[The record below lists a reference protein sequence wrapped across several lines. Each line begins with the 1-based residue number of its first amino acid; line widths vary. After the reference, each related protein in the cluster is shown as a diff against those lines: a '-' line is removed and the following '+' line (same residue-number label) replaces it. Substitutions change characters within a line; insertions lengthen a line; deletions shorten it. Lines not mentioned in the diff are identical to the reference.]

1 MHFLQNLGNSPI
13 LGTAIREYGRKN
25 RNPTMKSRLLWIVR
39 AGCVACFGLG
49 LTWETGHGAD
59 ANGAL
64 RPPLAPKSYQIGIA
78 PSHITKPTAPLFG
91 ERADDWDEVRKSID
105 FYKVY
110 SLQAVPPKWAS
121 PLPVNSF
128 ASFVKEHAI
137 EVDAEF
143 GDFRPGGGAG
153 EGKTA
158 AERAQ
163 AMHAWLEHRGLKLR
177 ALHLDGPIRRL
188 MGCTR
193 EETDGLTLEQAA
205 EEIAVF
211 LSECRESFPDTRIGL
226 ITNFPN
232 WHYTPEHP
240 GMLGTWTNRSGVHYH
255 DALEA
260 VYNAAREKGARFDF
274 VEGDCPLNCYRA
286 TANRADPSRRVDNAA
301 KFKALQQWC
310 EQRDLEFWL
319 VVNFDTNPQS
329 VAGKTALG
337 NRLFHDETL
346 AFIRRLRNDG
356 VFPDCFTI
364 QSWYKL
370 PAEHLPE
377 EGGHSFMH
385 TARDSIRLI
394 RELFPAREGGR

>member
-1 MHFLQNLGNSPI
+1 MSTKERPNGKPRLMWRWFWVMALGCAS
-13 LGTAIREYGRKN
+13 L
-25 RNPTMKSRLLWIVR
+25 
-39 AGCVACFGLG
+39 C
-49 LTWETGHGAD
+49 LTWQTGYGAD
-59 ANGAL
+59 ATKAPG
-64 RPPLAPKSYQIGIA
+64 PPLPPKPYQVGIA
-78 PSHITKPTAPLFG
+78 PSHITTPTARLFG
-91 ERADDWDEVRKSID
+91 DRAKDWDEVRKSID

-110 SLQAVPPKWAS
+110 SLQAVPPDWAT
-121 PLPVNSF
+121 PLPVDSF
-128 ASFVKEHAI
+128 AAFMKEHAI
-137 EVDAEF
+137 AVDAEF
-143 GDFRPGGGAG
+143 GNFRPGRAGG
-153 EGKTA
+153 EGMAA

-163 AMHAWLEHRGLKLR
+163 AMHAWLGHRGLKLR

-188 MGCTR
+188 MACDRGKN
-193 EETDGLTLEQAA
+193 DGLTLENAA

-211 LSECRESFPDTRIGL
+211 LAECHKAFPDTRIGL

-240 GMLGTWTNRSGVHYH
+240 GMLGTWTDRSGVHYH

-260 VYNAAREKGARFDF
+260 VYRAAREKGTGFDF
-274 VEGDCPLNCYRA
+274 VEVDCPLNYYRA
-286 TANRADPSRRVDNAA
+286 TTNRADPSRRVNNAA

-310 EQRDLEFWL
+310 EQRNLEFWL
-319 VVNFDTNPQS
+319 VVNYDTNPQS
-329 VAGKTALG
+329 VAGKTDLG

-346 AFIRRLRNDG
+346 NYIRRLRRDG

-377 EGGHSFMH
+377 QGGHSFMH

-394 RELFPAREGGR
+394 RKLFPTPE